1 MRFVPF
7 TVLAFWIPLTLACA
21 GRSAAPEPQPVPTFV
36 GLEYEGQLP
45 GTSMLTGM
53 LLNEEAGV
61 EFSLELLEAPGGR
74 LLVMQR
80 LLERNASGKPRW
92 RVLATFRAPHVP
104 RKHRLVFYS
113 CARGGAV
120 DVNIFAVARDEEDF
134 TLDQVLAAWRAEPTR
149 SQLVSVPPH
158 EVTCENEGWE
168 PNEIDPPAAG

>member
-7 TVLAFWIPLTLACA
+7 AVLVFSASSTLACA
-21 GRSAAPEPQPVPTFV
+21 GRSAAPGPQPVPTFV

-45 GTSMLTGM
+45 GTRFLTGM

-61 EFSLELLEAPGGR
+61 EYSLELLEAPGGR

-80 LLERNASGKPRW
+80 LLDRNAQGKPRW
-92 RVLATFRAPHVP
+92 RVLATFRAPRVP
-104 RKHRLVFYS
+104 RKHRMVFYS
-113 CARGGAV
+113 CARRGAG
-120 DVNIFAVARDEEDF
+120 DVNLFAVARDEEDF
-134 TLDQVLAAWRAEPTR
+134 TLDRVLAAWRAEPTR

-168 PNEIDPPAAG
+168 PTEMDPPAAG

>member
-1 MRFVPF
+1 MRFVPLS
-7 TVLAFWIPLTLACA
+7 VLAFCLSSTLACA
-21 GRSAAPEPQPVPTFV
+21 GRAAAPDPLPISTFV

-45 GTSMLTGM
+45 GTQSLTGM

-61 EFSLELLEAPGGR
+61 EFALELLESQGGR

-80 LLERNASGKPRW
+80 LLERNATGKPRW

-113 CARGGAV
+113 CARSGTG

-134 TLDQVLAAWRAEPTR
+134 TLDQVLAAWRAEPTKA
-149 SQLVSVPPH
+149 QLVSVPAH

-168 PNEIDPPAAG
+168 PEDIDPPAAG